1 MDGESESHV
10 NRATNMTGNPDC
22 RFSVES
28 IRGAFPPLPL
38 SSHLLDASRIS
49 HRLKRIRELGEI
61 YSSLTLAPFP
71 ELHHL
76 PLKLNFRIRNSP
88 FASPYL
94 APALIRLLRRSTLS
108 FDTDPL
114 ETRERE
120 RDIVIDKEFLLRSL
134 SFRET
139 TYFSNKLRPSSI
151 NYRKFIRARNFH
163 PYSKR
168 FV

>member
-10 NRATNMTGNPDC
+10 NRATNITGNPDC

-114 ETRERE
+114 EMREGE
-120 RDIVIDKEFLLRSL
+120 GYRDR
-134 SFRET
+134 
-139 TYFSNKLRPSSI
+139 
-151 NYRKFIRARNFH
+151 
-163 PYSKR
+163 
-168 FV
+168 